1 MNLDELK
8 QSWQSIDSELKRI
21 EKLNDDLSRI
31 CQNRNTSLRDEL
43 KNKYRALWLLCL
55 LMTVVS
61 VGLIWNEAIMPVMA
75 TVLIFYFAILGVLNY
90 IVYKKFKAL
99 NYNDMT
105 VKEMLISVTNIHILR
120 SRYKIV
126 GYCMMTPVIIALLWR
141 FYTVEMAMFYGGC
154 VGGVVG
160 LIAGIIT
167 DRKIE
172 RQIRELKENLE
183 HELDNGNDE

>member
-8 QSWQSIDSELKRI
+8 QSWQGIDSELKRI
-21 EKLNDDLSRI
+21 DKLNDDLSRI

-55 LMTVVS
+55 LMMVVS

-105 VKEMLISVTNIHILR
+105 VKEMLISVTNIH
-120 SRYKIV
+120 
-126 GYCMMTPVIIALLWR
+126 MWR
-141 FYTVEMAMFYGGC
+141 FYTVDMAMFYGGC

-160 LIAGIIT
+160 LVAGIIT

-183 HELDNGNDE
+183 HELDNGNEE